1 MPRGPWSPCR
11 FLSEWRS
18 GYPVVGVQQALQ
30 ALDLAPVLQRLDR
43 IAVPDVVWLEERSV
57 LPHNYAS
64 SSVESLKL
72 AIDMSI

>member
-1 MPRGPWSPCR
+1 
-11 FLSEWRS
+11 
-18 GYPVVGVQQALQ
+18 VQQALQ

-43 IAVPDVVWLEERSV
+43 IAVPDVVWLEERSA

>member
-1 MPRGPWSPCR
+1 M
-11 FLSEWRS
+11 S

-43 IAVPDVVWLEERSV
+43 IAVPDVVWLEERSA

-64 SSVESLKL
+64 SSVVSLKL
-72 AIDMSI
+72 AIDISI

>member
-1 MPRGPWSPCR
+1 
-11 FLSEWRS
+11 
-18 GYPVVGVQQALQ
+18 VQQALQ

-43 IAVPDVVWLEERSV
+43 IAVPDVVWLEERSA

-72 AIDMSI
+72 AIDISI